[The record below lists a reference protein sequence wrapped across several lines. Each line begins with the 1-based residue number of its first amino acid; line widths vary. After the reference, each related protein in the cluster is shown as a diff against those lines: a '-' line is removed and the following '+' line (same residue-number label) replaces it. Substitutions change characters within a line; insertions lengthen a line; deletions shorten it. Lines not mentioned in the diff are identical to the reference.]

1 MSLNTLSKEV
11 AFINSPTEIQTKN
24 CVENA
29 FQLKKNC
36 FLTVVLSFSFP
47 KKM

>member
-29 FQLKKNC
+29 LQLKKKNA
-36 FLTVVLSFSFP
+36 S
-47 KKM
+47 